1 MSKIIEF
8 SFPTVWDGVLQAL
21 AIFLIIFILYKLLF
35 KPVTEFLDKRRAFI
49 AGELSDAETA
59 KHDAH
64 GLKKN
69 YEAKLLHI
77 NDEADSILKDARQKA
92 IRREE
97 EIIAAAKV
105 EAEAIKL
112 KAMQD
117 IALEEN
123 RVRAEMK
130 DEMIEVA
137 SLMASKFVETSID
150 EKKQEAI
157 IDDMIKEMGDVSWLN

>member
-35 KPVTEFLDKRRAFI
+35 KPVMEFLEKRQAFI
-49 AGELSDAETA
+49 AGELKDAEAA

-77 NDEADSILKDARQKA
+77 NDEADTILKEARQKA
-92 IRREE
+92 VQREE
-97 EIIAAAKV
+97 SIIAAAKE
-105 EAEAIKL
+105 EAESIKT

-117 IALEEN
+117 IALEEQ

-130 DEMIEVA
+130 EEMIQIA
-137 SLMASKFVETSID
+137 GLMASKFVETSMD
-150 EKKQEAI
+150 TDKQEKLV
-157 IDDMIKEMGDVSWLN
+157 DETIKEMGDVQWLN